1 MSHLNPILSFWMIK
15 KYISGQIPINQLL
28 TRSLINKIGQT
39 TEKDNSN
46 NKLLKIGIVIGGD
59 HG

>member
-1 MSHLNPILSFWMIK
+1 MIK
-15 KYISGQIPINQLL
+15 TYISGQIPINQLL